1 MSKFLIFCL
10 LISGCTV
17 TQKPV
22 ERKLKPPQKNWLKI
36 YEQELQIAIQNND
49 TEAYYFF
56 SHEWVREKRRLYE
69 EGIIEIKPIPDYAK

>member
-1 MSKFLIFCL
+1 MSKLIILCL
-10 LISGCTV
+10 IISGCTV
-17 TQKPV
+17 TQKSID
-22 ERKLKPPQKNWLKI
+22 RKSQQPKKDWLKI

-69 EGIIEIKPIPDYAK
+69 KGIIEIKPIPDYAK